1 MSRQTIPLISTIIN
15 VYNGIPFIEES
26 IKSILTQD
34 YPNIEIIVVDDGS
47 SDDTKSVVSKF
58 MPKIKYIY
66 QENAGIAAA
75 KNRGVENAG
84 GEFFAFLDADDLWM
98 DEKTSM
104 QMNRLLKDPSL
115 EMIFSYIEQF
125 YSPELSEKERKKYY
139 CPDKPSPGISST
151 SMIIRR
157 DSFYKVGLFN
167 TQWRK
172 GIFNDWYLR
181 ACELELKSVVLPDIL
196 VKRRIHNKNHGIT
209 HKDKSVDYV
218 RMLKASL
225 DRRRKNSI
233 M

>member
-1 MSRQTIPLISTIIN
+1 
-15 VYNGIPFIEES
+15 
-26 IKSILTQD
+26 
-34 YPNIEIIVVDDGS
+34 
-47 SDDTKSVVSKF
+47 
-58 MPKIKYIY
+58 MPKVKYIY

-75 KNRGVENAG
+75 KNRGIENAG

-98 DEKTSM
+98 DEKTSK

-125 YSPELSEKERKKYY
+125 YSPELSEKERKKYH
-139 CPDKPSPGISST
+139 CPDKPSPGISSV

-157 DSFYKVGLFN
+157 DAFYKVGLFN

-225 DRRRKNSI
+225 DRKRKNPI